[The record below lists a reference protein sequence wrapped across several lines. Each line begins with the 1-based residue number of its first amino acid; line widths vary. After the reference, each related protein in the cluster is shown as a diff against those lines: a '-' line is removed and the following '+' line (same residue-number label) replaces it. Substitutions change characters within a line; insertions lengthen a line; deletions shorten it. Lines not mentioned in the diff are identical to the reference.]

1 MPLAARLV
9 EVVSP
14 RDIRDQVGRPYC
26 QEHEDHGR
34 IDYWSGGE
42 AKEARACSDHD
53 KLEPAPPKKTRTR
66 RSFRPPPGSY
76 GGPRRE
82 RRALPPSVHYMP
94 KPWQPLNL
102 LVAAEQALASG
113 RS

>member
-53 KLEPAPPKKTRTR
+53 KLEPAPPKKNADAAKLSTATRIVR
-66 RSFRPPPGSY
+66 RASEGTPRAAAECPLHAKAVAAAQS
-76 GGPRRE
+76 PRR
-82 RRALPPSVHYMP
+82 
-94 KPWQPLNL
+94 
-102 LVAAEQALASG
+102 G
-113 RS
+113 